1 MDYALK
7 ERENQEF
14 FKKQIKEDEEL
25 LKQIKKYVVVPYKDW
40 DWKNKTNFKKVEEVN
55 EFLLAQLENKR
66 QVMLILIR
74 QNKDLLVGLSKAH
87 QLIHWSDY
95 YYDEYKRRQKRNN

>member
-74 QNKDLLVGLSKAH
+74 QNKDLLHGLAKAH
-87 QLIHWSDY
+87 QLIHWRDY

>member
-66 QVMLILIR
+66 QVI
-74 QNKDLLVGLSKAH
+74 
-87 QLIHWSDY
+87 SDPGEVT
-95 YYDEYKRRQKRNN
+95 DEAEKCF

>member
-74 QNKDLLVGLSKAH
+74 QNKDLCTDL
-87 QLIHWSDY
+87 
-95 YYDEYKRRQKRNN
+95 QKHIN